1 MQKTLLAPIAEVR
14 RVTFAARYVQ
24 GENNSYTPVD
34 VVRVKFIPK
43 VSEYGRAEKRNTW
56 YSNDE
61 IKIMKLTAFRDV
73 DRRRQEIKLNDKRPA
88 HQQKPYSG
96 DIRGLERLVYNDSNI
111 CSRIRYESLC
121 AVLQEQHRQR
131 CWTYGINNPGGITHQ
146 SVDDERIRQV
156 VMAAGQSIQSQD
168 IARRLAKL
176 DENEADEYLQRTR
189 GKQPAQKKAQDPPS
203 KKDTEAFWAA
213 RQKQRQQEYVKG
225 VLSPMMERK
234 TLRSGETSQASSSSS
249 DDECCWCVGVVEK
262 VGRSLLLHAMLRPFL
277 HMQRGDAL
285 HLVQD

>member
-24 GENNSYTPVD
+24 DENNLYTPVD
-34 VVRVKFIPK
+34 VVRVKFIPP
-43 VSEYGRAEKRNTW
+43 VTAYGRAEKRSTW

-73 DRRRQEIKLNDKRPA
+73 DRRRQEIQSNDKRPA
-88 HQQKPYSG
+88 HQQKAYSG
-96 DIRGLERLVYNDSNI
+96 DIRGLERLVYNDSNT
-111 CSRIRYESLC
+111 CSRIRYASLC

-131 CWTYGINNPGGITHQ
+131 CWTYGINNPGGITHP
-146 SVDDERIRQV
+146 SADDERIRQV
-156 VMAAGQSIQSQD
+156 VMSAGQSIQSQD

-176 DENEADEYLQRTR
+176 DENEADEYLKRTR
-189 GKQPAQKKAQDPPS
+189 WKQSVKKEAQDPPS
-203 KKDTEAFWAA
+203 NKNTEAFWAA
-213 RQKQRQQEYVKG
+213 RQRQRQQEYVKE

-234 TLRSGETSQASSSSS
+234 TLRSGETSQASSSS
-249 DDECCWCVGVVEK
+249 DDECCWCVDVVEK
-262 VGRSLLLHAMLRPFL
+262 VGRSLILHAMLRPFL